1 MSQIKNAVQCR
12 FSTFLD
18 FVCPYD
24 LTKHS
29 YYIKYGTLYV
39 WNSED
44 DNKEDGKYEEFE
56 PCRNGIET
64 ADYKSPT
71 EEIVTTA
78 DDLGYDSEEV
88 AEHLSNLLWLAC
100 PKLN

>member
-56 PCRNGIET
+56 PVRDEDTRPSKPN
-64 ADYKSPT
+64 

-88 AEHLSNLLWLAC
+88 AEFLSNRL
-100 PKLN
+100 

>member
-1 MSQIKNAVQCR
+1 MSSCGKNAVQVR
-12 FSTFLD
+12 YDTFLD

-44 DNKEDGKYEEFE
+44 DNKEDGKYEKFK
-56 PCRNGIET
+56 PVRTIE
-64 ADYKSPT
+64 ADKSPN

-88 AEHLSNLLWLAC
+88 EEYLSNLLWLSDHR
-100 PKLN
+100 LN

>member
-24 LTKHS
+24 LTKHC
-29 YYIKYGTLYV
+29 YYIKYGTLNV

-44 DNKEDGKYEEFE
+44 DFKEDGKYEKFE
-56 PCRNGIET
+56 PVRTIE
-64 ADYKSPT
+64 ADKSPN

-88 AEHLSNLLWLAC
+88 SEYLSNLLWLAS